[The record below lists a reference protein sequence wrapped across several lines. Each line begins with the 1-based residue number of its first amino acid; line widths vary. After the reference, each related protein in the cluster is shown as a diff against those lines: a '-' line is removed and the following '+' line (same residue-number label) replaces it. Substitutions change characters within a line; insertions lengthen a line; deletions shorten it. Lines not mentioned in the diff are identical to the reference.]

1 MATLSSNIRLKRT
14 SLPFVLAAVVT
25 LLLSGCDK
33 TLVMEKNAEI
43 KNYRWDYADVKT
55 FEAEIADT
63 SLTYN
68 LYVNMRHAFS
78 FEWRNAWVDIE
89 TVFPDGTTFHKRVNL
104 PLSQPDGQWFGDC
117 LGDNCDIQVPIQ
129 SNAYF
134 PQPGRYIFKLKQDM
148 RVNPLGKVKS
158 IGMRIE
164 KNEVQQ
170 SATSPNSSAK

>member
-1 MATLSSNIRLKRT
+1 MAIPSSNSNNLLKR
-14 SLPFVLAAVVT
+14 SSFPFVLAVMVSVLFT
-25 LLLSGCDK
+25 GCDK
-33 TLVMEKNAEI
+33 ARVMEKNEDV
-43 KNYRWDYADVKT
+43 KNFSWDYADVKT

-68 LYVNMRHAFS
+68 LYVNMRHAFT

-89 TVFPDGTTFHKRVNL
+89 TVFPDGKTFHKRVNL
-104 PLSQPDGQWFGDC
+104 PLSQPDGQWYGDC

-134 PQPGRYIFKLKQDM
+134 PQPGKYIFKLKQDM
-148 RVNPLGKVKS
+148 RVNPLNHVKS

-164 KNEVQQ
+164 KNEQ
-170 SATSPNSSAK
+170 K